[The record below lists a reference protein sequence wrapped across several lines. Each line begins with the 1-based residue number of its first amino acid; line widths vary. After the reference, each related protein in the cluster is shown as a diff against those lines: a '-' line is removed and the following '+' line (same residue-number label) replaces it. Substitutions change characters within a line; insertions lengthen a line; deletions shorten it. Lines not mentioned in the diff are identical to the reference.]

1 VRQRYFFFA
10 AEIKTNFI
18 CFFTQKRGEL
28 KRQDRSEKKKRIY
41 ENVSPTAEVLLA
53 HRHDKRM
60 GWANGILFK
69 IHARR
74 RVEGY

>member
-1 VRQRYFFFA
+1 LLFR
-10 AEIKTNFI
+10 K
-18 CFFTQKRGEL
+18 KRGEL
-28 KRQDRSEKKKRIY
+28 KRQDRSEKKNAFY

-60 GWANGILFK
+60 GWTNGILFK